1 MIGRY
6 PNGKNTEEPI
16 REKRE
21 SADDSY
27 WLIQEVEGRRQG
39 KKMRMVLFFFCKYM
53 ANLYFWL
60 SVEAKSIQI
69 MIGFSYKRLDFFTG
83 L

>member
-6 PNGKNTEEPI
+6 LNGKNTEEPI

-27 WLIQEVEGRRQG
+27 WLIQEVEGRRRG
-39 KKMRMVLFFFCKYM
+39 KNENGLIFL
-53 ANLYFWL
+53 ANTWL
-60 SVEAKSIQI
+60 IYIFGYQWKQNR
-69 MIGFSYKRLDFFTG
+69 FKL
-83 L
+83 

>member
-6 PNGKNTEEPI
+6 LNGKNTEEPI

-39 KKMRMVLFFFCKYM
+39 KNENGLIFFGKYM

>member
-16 REKRE
+16 REMRE

-27 WLIQEVEGRRQG
+27 WLIQEGRRQG
-39 KKMRMVLFFFCKYM
+39 KKMRMVLFFL
-53 ANLYFWL
+53 ANTW
-60 SVEAKSIQI
+60 QI
-69 MIGFSYKRLDFFTG
+69 YIFGYQWKQNRFKL
-83 L
+83 

>member
-27 WLIQEVEGRRQG
+27 WLIQEGRRQG
-39 KKMRMVLFFFCKYM
+39 KKMRMVLFFLANNM

>member
-6 PNGKNTEEPI
+6 LNGKNTEEPI

-27 WLIQEVEGRRQG
+27 WLIQEVEGRSQG
-39 KKMRMVLFFFCKYM
+39 KNENGLIFL
-53 ANLYFWL
+53 ANTW
-60 SVEAKSIQI
+60 QI
-69 MIGFSYKRLDFFTG
+69 YIFGYQWKQNRFKL
-83 L
+83 

>member
-6 PNGKNTEEPI
+6 LNGKNTEEPI

-27 WLIQEVEGRRQG
+27 WLIQEVEGRSQPFVHRSKSRRERETLRQ
-39 KKMRMVLFFFCKYM
+39 KKTIFTVQKTTIFYLNMR
-53 ANLYFWL
+53 
-60 SVEAKSIQI
+60 
-69 MIGFSYKRLDFFTG
+69 T
-83 L
+83 